1 MSANA
6 AYQTSKHFK
15 TAPIT
20 AGLLLLTLSAGL
32 LNPLAARAQT
42 PVMAGPV
49 LEFNIP
55 AQSLN
60 SALLDFAERA
70 GLELVYDF
78 ALVEGRR
85 NQALN
90 GAYTAS
96 EGLARLLADSGINYQ
111 FNSANSVSLNTTAT
125 AEKEAAAPESLPRL
139 SVAGEGVARET
150 GALRDLRLKDE
161 IFDQDISTDYLGKE
175 DIDRFR
181 GISTADV
188 FQGLTNVYSG
198 AARNGGA
205 LDANIRGI
213 QGAGRAP
220 VIIDGTEQAI
230 VVSRGYRGADN
241 RSYIDPS
248 LIAGI
253 QALKGP
259 VSVREVN
266 SQIGGAIA
274 IRTLGASDILRPGER
289 FGVELRL
296 EAGNNATAPR
306 LPTLRTGQDYRQIP
320 GFLGQDGKDN
330 IFTPY
335 RDPTL
340 RVQPRTRG
348 DNGPFAFG
356 GDRAARI
363 AAAGRKG
370 DFDFFGAYAH
380 RSRGNYFSGK
390 NNADYYASDDMPA
403 AQRGVFYTRRMALK
417 YQPGNEVT
425 NSSSEMRSWLF
436 KSTWRIADD
445 QALQLG
451 YRHTR
456 TATGEIRP
464 SRLDTAGRDPRNPN
478 AQAQTTYDPD
488 FGYIQWPLSR
498 VRIDALNLEYK
509 YAPET
514 RWLDAHAN
522 LWTTRANSNTY
533 SRGGFPNV
541 VSSYRDPTL
550 INTALTN
557 ARNNRWGMTFSNK
570 MALLPSVDFTVGGHY
585 QYEKLRSDDPPRPR
599 DHYAWIS
606 EGRAGNRQEYRANMQ
621 LEWRPT
627 SFLTFNGGVGHA
639 GYRGFDDGLNARLK
653 RGETESYQVRLG
665 YKRGY
670 ELEVT
675 GREANEAINRVT
687 SKKEI
692 KDLSRQIGFYD
703 NLIANPPPGFP
714 LFILKQFRA
723 QIQYRLDK
731 LIKGDYDSA
740 GNEPRTVPDSA
751 FSLKW
756 LADANGKFRRAGIP
770 PRCPPQDPGGVRRS
784 APIGAFSPADLEAA
798 FRQIEARNKDN
809 PENNFHRIVAVRKA
823 LSGASCGGSTKFSG
837 PINKT
842 LELKDPADNRVWR
855 ASGWEPYLSATLKL
869 SDAIRLYGRYAE
881 RLRFASLFES
891 TDGFGASPNFLR
903 PLKPERIRAWEG
915 AYIQDFSALFG
926 FEGEGQRADFKLV
939 YFHNTVRDV
948 IDRTNEAGVGFVNYD
963 KQVIDGVELQLRLDT
978 GRFFL
983 NLGATRILTHK
994 LCDASRAAL
1003 IAFRSSVNNPPD
1015 CFKYGFG
1022 NSFLQARA
1030 IPTQTFNLTLGGRFF
1045 ERRLELGARATWYS
1059 EYKNPQLEEF
1069 SAPGNTISGFLATL
1083 PMTYGET
1090 LVLDA
1095 YARYNF
1101 NDQLTAELVSTN
1113 ITDQYY
1119 ADPLGRSLMPA
1130 PGRQI
1135 RLNFMYQF

>member
-1 MSANA
+1 MMRSIAEHLAPARANGCRASAPGRANTWRA
-6 AYQTSKHFK
+6 W
-15 TAPIT
+15 
-20 AGLLLLTLSAGL
+20 
-32 LNPLAARAQT
+32 LAALL
-42 PVMAGPV
+42 VCMAAPLKAEEGPTF
-49 LEFNIP
+49 EFDIP
-55 AQSLN
+55 AGALEAALVN
-60 SALLDFAERA
+60 YSAVSNVSVSWAPEAVR
-70 GLELVYDF
+70 GLEQPGLK
-78 ALVEGRR
+78 
-85 NQALN
+85 
-90 GAYTAS
+90 GAYTSARA
-96 EGLARLLADSGINYQ
+96 LQRLLADTGLDYRLTAEN
-111 FNSANSVSLNTTAT
+111 TAT
-125 AEKEAAAPESLPRL
+125 VGVASEAEAAPEAAPESLPRL

-296 EAGNNATAPR
+296 EAGNNATTPR

-320 GFLGQDGKDN
+320 GFLGQDGKEDN

-340 RVQPRTRG
+340 RVRPRTRG

-380 RSRGNYFSGK
+380 RSRGNYFSGR
-390 NNADYYASDDMPA
+390 NNADYYASDVPA
-403 AQRGVFYTRRMALK
+403 AQQERGYFYTRRMALK

-464 SRLDTAGRDPRNPN
+464 SRLDTAGRDPRNPH
-478 AQAQTTYDPD
+478 AQAQTTYNPD

-541 VSSYRDPTL
+541 PRTRTDPTL

-557 ARNNRWGMTFSNK
+557 ARNNRWGVTFSNK
-570 MALLPSVDFTVGGHY
+570 MALLPSVDLTVGGHY

-627 SFLTFNGGVGHA
+627 RFLTFNGGVGRA
-639 GYRGFDDGLNARLK
+639 GYRAFDDGLNARLQ
-653 RGETESYQVRLG
+653 RGETESYQVSLG

-687 SKKEI
+687 SKTEI
-692 KDLSRQIGFYD
+692 EALRRQIGPLD
-703 NLIANPPPGFP
+703 NLIANPPRGFP
-714 LFILKQFRA
+714 LSLLKLFRA
-723 QIQYRLDK
+723 QIQYRLDE

-770 PRCPPQDPGGVRRS
+770 PRCPRGVRRS

-809 PENNFHRIVAVRKA
+809 PENNFHRIAAVRKA
-823 LSGASCGGSTKFSG
+823 LSGASCEFSG

-891 TDGFGASPNFLR
+891 TAGFGASPNFLR

-948 IDRTNEAGVGFVNYD
+948 IDRPNEAGVGFINYD

-1003 IAFRSSVNNPPD
+1003 IAFQSFVNNPPD

-1045 ERRLELGARATWYS
+1045 ERRLELGARATWHS

-1069 SAPGNTISGFLATL
+1069 SAPGNTISGILATL

>member
-6 AYQTSKHFK
+6 AYQTSKHCK
-15 TAPIT
+15 TAQIT
-20 AGLLLLTLSAGL
+20 AGLLLLTLCAGL
-32 LNPLAARAQT
+32 LAPLAARAQT
-42 PVMAGPV
+42 PGMAGPV

-85 NQALN
+85 NSPLN

-96 EGLARLLADSGINYQ
+96 EGLDRLLADSGINYQ

-125 AEKEAAAPESLPRL
+125 EETEAAAPEPLPRIG
-139 SVAGEGVARET
+139 VEGQGVAET
-150 GALRDLRLKDE
+150 GAARDLRRKDE
-161 IFDQDISTDYLGKE
+161 IFDADISTDYLGKE
-175 DIDRFR
+175 DVDRFR

-230 VVSRGYRGADN
+230 VANRGYSGFSN

-248 LIAGI
+248 LISGI

-266 SQIGGAIA
+266 SQSGGAIA
-274 IRTLGASDILRPGER
+274 IRTLGAEDILRPGER
-289 FGVELRL
+289 FGVELRI

-306 LPTLRTGQDYRQIP
+306 LPTLRTGQDARTVP
-320 GFLGQDGKDN
+320 GFLQQPGN
-330 IFTPY
+330 PY
-335 RDPTL
+335 VAPFADPTL
-340 RVQPRTRG
+340 RVQPRTPG

-356 GDRAARI
+356 GDRVARI

-370 DFDFFGAYAH
+370 DFDFFGAYAY

-390 NNADYYASDDMPA
+390 NNADYYSRPRGDGVLRTERLAS
-403 AQRGVFYTRRMALK
+403 QYR
-417 YQPGNEVT
+417 PGYEVT
-425 NSSSEMRSWLF
+425 NSSSEMKSWLF
-436 KSTWRIADD
+436 KSTWRAADD

-456 TATGEIRP
+456 TATGEIMP
-464 SRLDTAGRDPRNPN
+464 SRITNAGTFRDQRG
-478 AQAQTTYDPD
+478 
-488 FGYIQWPLSR
+488 FVQWPLSR

-514 RWLDAHAN
+514 PWLDTHAN
-522 LWTTRANSNTY
+522 LWTTRADSNTY
-533 SRGGFPNV
+533 SSGGFPNV
-541 VSSYRDPTL
+541 PRSYTDTTL

-557 ARNNRWGMTFSNK
+557 SLNNRWGITFSNK
-570 MALLPSVDFTVGGHY
+570 MALLPSLDLTVGGHY
-585 QYEKLRSDDPPRPR
+585 QYEKLRPYEGDISRPR
-599 DHYAWIS
+599 GLS
-606 EGRAGNRQEYRANMQ
+606 FFGSGGNERAGNRQEYRANIQ

-627 SFLTFNGGVGHA
+627 GFLTFNGGVGRA

-653 RGETESYQVRLG
+653 RGETVSQTATVG
-665 YKRGY
+665 YKAGY
-670 ELEVT
+670 RLYAKGAAAYKAFYPTLGLFDRERRILAFLKRVRDRFAKGTDQYKEFDRRLKA
-675 GREANEAINRVT
+675 REAT
-687 SKKEI
+687 SP
-692 KDLSRQIGFYD
+692 
-703 NLIANPPPGFP
+703 LI
-714 LFILKQFRA
+714 QYERRA
-723 QIQYRLDK
+723 QR
-731 LIKGDYDSA
+731 A
-740 GNEPRTVPDSA
+740 ETVPFEVGE
-751 FSLKW
+751 FSREW
-756 LADANGKFRRAGIP
+756 RADASGRFRRANMP
-770 PRCPPQDPGGVRRS
+770 PRCDQAAPGDFDLDAVSKDIAADGGPRYQLQIRKGSKGLADPILRG
-784 APIGAFSPADLEAA
+784 
-798 FRQIEARNKDN
+798 
-809 PENNFHRIVAVRKA
+809 A
-823 LSGASCGGSTKFSG
+823 LSEVGCTGSTKFSG

-842 LELKDPADNRVWR
+842 IELKSPADNPVWR
-855 ASGWEPYLSATLKL
+855 ASGWEPYLTATLKL
-869 SDAIRLYGRYAE
+869 SEAIRLYGRYAE

-891 TDGFGASPNFLR
+891 TSGFSASPSLLN

-926 FEGEGQRADFKLV
+926 LGGEGQRADFKLV

-948 IDRTNEAGVGFVNYD
+948 IDRSGFIFVNYD
-963 KQVIDGVELQLRLDT
+963 QQIIDGVELQARLDT

-983 NLGATRILTHK
+983 NLGATRILNNK
-994 LCDASRAAL
+994 VIDESAAAVREFTL
-1003 IAFRSSVNNPPD
+1003 SAPAAPGSNARNH
-1015 CFKYGFG
+1015 GFG
-1022 NSFLQARA
+1022 HLQAQG
-1030 IPTQTFNLTLGGRFF
+1030 IPPQTVNLTLGGRFF
-1045 ERRLELGARATWYS
+1045 ERRLELGTRLTWYS
-1059 EYKNPQLEEF
+1059 KHDNREQLVTRTA
-1069 SAPGNTISGFLATL
+1069 SGDLRTALTIRTF
-1083 PMTYGET
+1083 GET

-1101 NDQLTAELVSTN
+1101 NEQLKAELVSTN

-1119 ADPLGRSLMPA
+1119 ADPLGLSDIPA

-1135 RLNFMYQF
+1135 RLNFTYQF

>member
-1 MSANA
+1 MS
-6 AYQTSKHFK
+6 
-15 TAPIT
+15 
-20 AGLLLLTLSAGL
+20 
-32 LNPLAARAQT
+32 
-42 PVMAGPV
+42 
-49 LEFNIP
+49 
-55 AQSLN
+55 
-60 SALLDFAERA
+60 
-70 GLELVYDF
+70 
-78 ALVEGRR
+78 
-85 NQALN
+85 
-90 GAYTAS
+90 
-96 EGLARLLADSGINYQ
+96 
-111 FNSANSVSLNTTAT
+111 
-125 AEKEAAAPESLPRL
+125 
-139 SVAGEGVARET
+139 
-150 GALRDLRLKDE
+150 
-161 IFDQDISTDYLGKE
+161 
-175 DIDRFR
+175 
-181 GISTADV
+181 
-188 FQGLTNVYSG
+188 SG

-220 VIIDGTEQAI
+220 VIIDGTEQAL

-248 LIAGI
+248 LISGI

-266 SQIGGAIA
+266 SQIGGAVA
-274 IRTLGASDILRPGER
+274 IRTLGAADILRPGER
-289 FGVELRL
+289 FGVELRI
-296 EAGNNATAPR
+296 EAGNNATTPR

-340 RVQPRTRG
+340 RVQPQTRG

-370 DFDFFGAYAH
+370 DFDFFGAYAY

-403 AQRGVFYTRRMALK
+403 ARRGVFYTRRMALK

-425 NSSSEMRSWLF
+425 NSSSQMQSWLF
-436 KSTWRIADD
+436 KSTWRVADD

-451 YRHTR
+451 YRNTR
-456 TATGEIRP
+456 TATGEIMP
-464 SRLDTAGRDPRNPN
+464 GNLDTGGRDPRNPN
-478 AQAQTTYDPD
+478 AHAQTTYDPD

-509 YAPET
+509 YAPRT
-514 RWLDAHAN
+514 RWLDVHAN

-541 VSSYRDPTL
+541 VSSHNDPTL

-557 ARNNRWGMTFSNK
+557 SRNNRWGMTFSNK
-570 MALLPSVDFTVGGHY
+570 MALLPSVDLTVGGHY
-585 QYEKLRSDDPPRPR
+585 QYEKLRSDDPPRLR

-606 EGRAGNRQEYRANMQ
+606 EGRAGNRQEYRANVQ

-627 SFLTFNGGVGHA
+627 GFLTFNGGVGRA

-653 RGETESYQVRLG
+653 RGETVSQTATVGYRAGYRLYAKG
-665 YKRGY
+665 SAAYK
-670 ELEVT
+670 
-675 GREANEAINRVT
+675 A
-687 SKKEI
+687 
-692 KDLSRQIGFYD
+692 FY
-703 NLIANPPPGFP
+703 PPPGVSALAKIRLRIFKGW
-714 LFILKQFRA
+714 LRDNRKGSRRYNFAVQ
-723 QIQYRLDK
+723 QIQIIEGK
-731 LIKGDYDSA
+731 A
-740 GNEPRTVPDSA
+740 GLREYERRAKRAETVPFEVGE
-751 FSLKW
+751 FSREW
-756 LADANGKFRRAGIP
+756 RADANGRFSRANRP
-770 PRCPPQDPGGVRRS
+770 PRCDQAAPGDFDLDAVSKEIAADPNQRQGITNPGVRQGISEVECASGRS
-784 APIGAFSPADLEAA
+784 GRINKTIELKSPAD
-798 FRQIEARNKDN
+798 N
-809 PENNFHRIVAVRKA
+809 P
-823 LSGASCGGSTKFSG
+823 
-837 PINKT
+837 
-842 LELKDPADNRVWR
+842 VWR
-855 ASGWEPYLSATLKL
+855 ASGWEPYLTATLKL

-891 TDGFGASPNFLR
+891 TAGFGASPNFLR

-926 FEGEGQRADFKLV
+926 LGGEDQRADFKLV

-948 IDRTNEAGVGFVNYD
+948 IDRTNEAGVGVVNYD
-963 KQVIDGVELQLRLDT
+963 KQVIDGVELQARLDT

-983 NLGATRILTHK
+983 TLGATRILTHK
-994 LCDASRAAL
+994 ICDASRAAVL
-1003 IAFRSSVNNPPD
+1003 TFREYLNAPD

-1030 IPTQTFNLTLGGRFF
+1030 IPTQTLNLTLGGRFF
-1045 ERRLELGARATWYS
+1045 ERRLELGTRATWYS
-1059 EYKNPQLEEF
+1059 EYKNPQLEAF

-1095 YARYNF
+1095 YAIYNF

-1135 RLNFMYQF
+1135 RLNFTYQF

>member
-15 TAPIT
+15 TALIT

-90 GAYTAS
+90 GTYTAS

-111 FNSANSVSLNTTAT
+111 FNSASSVSLNTTAT

-230 VVSRGYRGADN
+230 VAYRGYSGFSN

-248 LIAGI
+248 LISGI

-266 SQIGGAIA
+266 SQSGGAIA

-306 LPTLRTGQDYRQIP
+306 LPTLRTGQDARTVP
-320 GFLGQDGKDN
+320 GFLPRIRGYA
-330 IFTPY
+330 PY
-335 RDPTL
+335 IAPYIDPTL
-340 RVQPRTRG
+340 RVQPRTPG

-356 GDRAARI
+356 GDRAARL
-363 AAAGRKG
+363 AVAGRKG

-380 RSRGNYFSGK
+380 RSRGNYFSGR
-390 NNADYYASDDMPA
+390 NNADYYSKPDGYDVLRTERLA
-403 AQRGVFYTRRMALK
+403 AEYP
-417 YQPGNEVT
+417 PGYEVT
-425 NSSSEMRSWLF
+425 NSSSQMRSWLF
-436 KSTWRIADD
+436 KSTWRAADD

-456 TATGEIRP
+456 TATGEIMP
-464 SRLDTAGRDPRNPN
+464 SRIINTGALQDKRG
-478 AQAQTTYDPD
+478 
-488 FGYIQWPLSR
+488 FVQWPLSR

-509 YAPET
+509 YAPEMP
-514 RWLDAHAN
+514 WLDAHAN
-522 LWTTRANSNTY
+522 LWTTRTDSNTY
-533 SRGGFPNV
+533 SSGGFPNIPR
-541 VSSYRDPTL
+541 SRDSIL
-550 INTALTN
+550 ENTALSN
-557 ARNNRWGMTFSNK
+557 NRNNRWGLTFSNK
-570 MALLPSVDFTVGGHY
+570 MALLPSVDLTVGGHY
-585 QYEKLRSDDPPRPR
+585 QYEKLRPYEGDINRPSGFLFFGPGASR
-599 DHYAWIS
+599 
-606 EGRAGNRQEYRANMQ
+606 RAGNRQEYRANVQ

-627 SFLTFNGGVGHA
+627 SFLTFNGGVSHA
-639 GYRGFDDGLNARLK
+639 GYRGFDDGLHARLK
-653 RGETESYQVRLG
+653 GGGGYSQTATVGYRAGYRLYAKG
-665 YKRGY
+665 SAAYR
-670 ELEVT
+670 
-675 GREANEAINRVT
+675 A
-687 SKKEI
+687 
-692 KDLSRQIGFYD
+692 F
-703 NLIANPPPGFP
+703 NPPSYAAQLKTFQDRLRKLEKEASRFSSATTEGERQANRF
-714 LFILKQFRA
+714 LQRSSKRRIQAILSGTAARDYERTARRFENKSFEV
-723 QIQYRLDK
+723 
-731 LIKGDYDSA
+731 GD
-740 GNEPRTVPDSA
+740 
-751 FSLKW
+751 FSREW
-756 LADANGKFRRAGIP
+756 RADANGKFRRANRP
-770 PRCPPQDPGGVRRS
+770 PLCNQAAPGDFDLAAVSKEIAADTKRQPFVGNRILNPGVRQGIS
-784 APIGAFSPADLEAA
+784 EVGCS
-798 FRQIEARNKDN
+798 
-809 PENNFHRIVAVRKA
+809 
-823 LSGASCGGSTKFSG
+823 GSTKFSG

-842 LELKDPADNRVWR
+842 TELKSPADNPVWR
-855 ASGWEPYLSATLKL
+855 ASGWEPYLTATLKL
-869 SDAIRLYGRYAE
+869 SDAIRLYGRYAQ
-881 RLRFASLFES
+881 RLRFPSLFES
-891 TDGFGASPNFLR
+891 TVGFSASPSLFQ

-926 FEGEGQRADFKLV
+926 LGGEDQRADFKLV

-948 IDRTNEAGVGFVNYD
+948 IDRDGFIFANYD
-963 KQVIDGVELQLRLDT
+963 QQIIDGVELQARLDT

-983 NLGATRILTHK
+983 TLGAAHILNNKVIDESAAAEREFIAVQQSVASGSNARTH
-994 LCDASRAAL
+994 
-1003 IAFRSSVNNPPD
+1003 
-1015 CFKYGFG
+1015 GFG
-1022 NSFLQARA
+1022 QLQNQG
-1030 IPTQTFNLTLGGRFF
+1030 IPPLTVNLTLGGRFF
-1045 ERRLELGARATWYS
+1045 ERRLELGARTTWYS
-1059 EYKNPQLEEF
+1059 AHITRTARTFDK
-1069 SAPGNTISGFLATL
+1069 
-1083 PMTYGET
+1083 T

-1119 ADPLGRSLMPA
+1119 ADPLSLSDIPA

-1135 RLNFMYQF
+1135 RLNFTYQF

>member
-6 AYQTSKHFK
+6 AYQTSKHIK
-15 TAPIT
+15 TTRIT
-20 AGLLLLTLSAGL
+20 AGLLLLTLCAGL
-32 LNPLAARAQT
+32 LAPLAARART
-42 PVMAGPV
+42 PAMAGPV

-55 AQSLN
+55 AQNLN

-70 GLELVYDF
+70 DLELVYDF

-85 NQALN
+85 NPPLN

-96 EGLARLLADSGINYQ
+96 EGLDRLLADSGINYQ
-111 FNSANSVSLNTTAT
+111 FNSANSVSLDTT
-125 AEKEAAAPESLPRL
+125 EKEATEEKEDPPESLPRL
-139 SVAGEGVARET
+139 DVEGKGVAET
-150 GALRDLRLKDE
+150 GAERDLRRKDE
-161 IFDQDISTDYLGKE
+161 IFDQDMSTDYLGKE

-220 VIIDGTEQAI
+220 VIIDGTEQAL

-248 LIAGI
+248 LISGI

-266 SQIGGAIA
+266 SQIGGAVA
-274 IRTLGASDILRPGER
+274 IRTLGAEDILRPGER
-289 FGVELRL
+289 FGVELRI
-296 EAGNNATAPR
+296 EAGNNATTPR

-340 RVQPRTRG
+340 RVQPQTRG

-370 DFDFFGAYAH
+370 DFDFFGAYAY

-390 NNADYYASDDMPA
+390 NNADYYARDDLPA
-403 AQRGVFYTRRMALK
+403 EGEFYTRRMALK

-425 NSSSEMRSWLF
+425 NSSSEMQSWLF
-436 KSTWRIADD
+436 KSTWRVADD

-451 YRHTR
+451 YRNTR
-456 TATGEIRP
+456 TATGEIMP
-464 SRLDTAGRDPRNPN
+464 GNLDTGGRDPRNPN
-478 AQAQTTYDPD
+478 SRAQTTYDPD

-509 YAPET
+509 YAPRT
-514 RWLDAHAN
+514 RWLDVHAN

-541 VSSYRDPTL
+541 VSSHNDPTL

-557 ARNNRWGMTFSNK
+557 SRNNRWGVTFSNK
-570 MALLPSVDFTVGGHY
+570 MALLPSVDLTVGGHY
-585 QYEKLRSDDPPRPR
+585 QYEKLRSDDPPRLR
-599 DHYAWIS
+599 NHYGWIS
-606 EGRAGNRQEYRANMQ
+606 EGRAGNRQEYRANVQ

-627 SFLTFNGGVGHA
+627 GFLTFNGGVGRA
-639 GYRGFDDGLNARLK
+639 GYRGFDDGLHARLK
-653 RGETESYQVRLG
+653 RGETVRQTARVG

-670 ELEVT
+670 ELEAR
-675 GREANEAINRVT
+675 GSAAYRAI
-687 SKKEI
+687 
-692 KDLSRQIGFYD
+692 
-703 NLIANPPPGFP
+703 NPPPD
-714 LFILKQFRA
+714 LAKQLKDIEFLKKFGPTGIAVYEAQAASFRRQA
-723 QIQYRLDK
+723 ANYEKTARSFENK
-731 LIKGDYDSA
+731 SFS
-740 GNEPRTVPDSA
+740 VPGSA

-770 PRCPPQDPGGVRRS
+770 PRCPPDGPGGVRRP
-784 APIGAFSPADLEAA
+784 APIGAFDLAPI
-798 FRQIEARNKDN
+798 FRQIEARNKDLLR
-809 PENNFHRIVAVRKA
+809 PENNHHLKAAVRNA
-823 LSGASCGGSTKFSG
+823 LSGASCGGSTEFSG

-842 LELKDPADNRVWR
+842 TELKSPADNPVWR
-855 ASGWEPYLSATLKL
+855 ASGWEPYLTVTLKL

-891 TDGFGASPNFLR
+891 TAGFGASPNFLR

-926 FEGEGQRADFKLV
+926 LGGEDQRADFKLV
-939 YFHNTVRDV
+939 YFHNTIRDV

-963 KQVIDGVELQLRLDT
+963 KQIIDGVELQARLDT

-983 NLGATRILTHK
+983 NLGATRILTHEV
-994 LCDASRAAL
+994 CDESRAAL
-1003 IAFRSSVNNPPD
+1003 IAFGSSVNNPSD

-1022 NSFLQARA
+1022 NSFSQARA
-1030 IPTQTFNLTLGGRFF
+1030 IPTQTLNLTLGGRFF
-1045 ERRLELGARATWYS
+1045 ERRLELGARATYYS
-1059 EYKNPQLEEF
+1059 AYKNPQLEAF
-1069 SAPGNTISGFLATL
+1069 SAPGNTVSGFLATV

-1095 YARYNF
+1095 YASYNF

-1135 RLNFMYQF
+1135 RLNFTYQF

>member
-6 AYQTSKHFK
+6 AYQTSKHIK
-15 TAPIT
+15 TTQIT
-20 AGLLLLTLSAGL
+20 AGLLLLTLCAGL
-32 LNPLAARAQT
+32 LAPLAARART
-42 PVMAGPV
+42 PAMAGPV

-70 GLELVYDF
+70 DLELVYDF

-85 NQALN
+85 NPPLN

-96 EGLARLLADSGINYQ
+96 EGLDRLLADSGINYQ
-111 FNSANSVSLNTTAT
+111 FNSANSVSLDTT
-125 AEKEAAAPESLPRL
+125 EKEATEVKEDPPESLPRL
-139 SVAGEGVARET
+139 DVEGKGVAET
-150 GALRDLRLKDE
+150 GAERDLRRKDE
-161 IFDQDISTDYLGKE
+161 IFDEDMSTDYLGKA

-220 VIIDGTEQAI
+220 VIIDGTEQAL

-248 LIAGI
+248 LISGI

-266 SQIGGAIA
+266 SQIGGAVA
-274 IRTLGASDILRPGER
+274 IRTLGAEDILRPGER
-289 FGVELRL
+289 FGVELRI
-296 EAGNNATAPR
+296 EAGNNATTPR

-370 DFDFFGAYAH
+370 DFDFFGAYAY

-390 NNADYYASDDMPA
+390 NNADYYARDDLPA
-403 AQRGVFYTRRMALK
+403 EGEFYTRRMALK

-425 NSSSEMRSWLF
+425 NSSSQMQSWLF
-436 KSTWRIADD
+436 KSTWRVADD

-451 YRHTR
+451 YRNTR
-456 TATGEIRP
+456 TATGEIMP

-478 AQAQTTYDPD
+478 AHAQTTYDPD

-498 VRIDALNLEYK
+498 VRINALNLEYK

-514 RWLDAHAN
+514 RWLDVHAN

-541 VSSYRDPTL
+541 VSSHNDPTL

-557 ARNNRWGMTFSNK
+557 SRNNRWGVTFSNK
-570 MALLPSVDFTVGGHY
+570 MALLPSVDLTVGGHY
-585 QYEKLRSDDPPRPR
+585 QYEKLRSDDPPRLR
-599 DHYAWIS
+599 DHYGWIS
-606 EGRAGNRQEYRANMQ
+606 EGRAGNRQEYRANVQ

-653 RGETESYQVRLG
+653 RGETVRQTITTG

-670 ELEVT
+670 ELQAR
-675 GREANEAINRVT
+675 GEAAYRAI
-687 SKKEI
+687 
-692 KDLSRQIGFYD
+692 
-703 NLIANPPPGFP
+703 NPPPDLAKQLKKIEVFKGFP
-714 LFILKQFRA
+714 GGLEFYKLQAASFRRQA
-723 QIQYRLDK
+723 ANYEKTARSFENK
-731 LIKGDYDSA
+731 SFS
-740 GNEPRTVPDSA
+740 VPGSA

-770 PRCPPQDPGGVRRS
+770 PRCPPDGPGGVRRP
-784 APIGAFSPADLEAA
+784 APIGAFDLAPI
-798 FRQIEARNKDN
+798 FRQIEARNKDLLR
-809 PENNFHRIVAVRKA
+809 PENNHHLKAAVRRA
-823 LSGASCGGSTKFSG
+823 LSGASCGGSTEFSG

-842 LELKDPADNRVWR
+842 TELKSPADNPVWR
-855 ASGWEPYLSATLKL
+855 ASGWEPYLTVTLKL

-926 FEGEGQRADFKLV
+926 LGGEDQRADFKLV

-963 KQVIDGVELQLRLDT
+963 KQIIDGVELQARLDT

-983 NLGATRILTHK
+983 SLGATRILTHEV
-994 LCDASRAAL
+994 CDESRAAL
-1003 IAFRSSVNNPPD
+1003 IAFGSSVNNPPD

-1022 NSFLQARA
+1022 NSFSQARA
-1030 IPTQTFNLTLGGRFF
+1030 IPTQTLNLTLGGRFF
-1045 ERRLELGARATWYS
+1045 ERRLELGTRATYYS

-1069 SAPGNTISGFLATL
+1069 SAPGNTISGFLATA
-1083 PMTYGET
+1083 PMTYGNT

-1101 NDQLTAELVSTN
+1101 NDQLTAEVVSTN
-1113 ITDQYY
+1113 MTDQYY

-1135 RLNFMYQF
+1135 RLNFTYQF

>member
-1 MSANA
+1 MRLAHTFVILLFRRLSHLAR
-6 AYQTSKHFK
+6 
-15 TAPIT
+15 
-20 AGLLLLTLSAGL
+20 GLSIIL
-32 LNPLAARAQT
+32 LAA
-42 PVMAGPV
+42 GPLTAWATDKPFALDIAASDLATALNTLALNTGAV
-49 LEFNIP
+49 IYFDAALTQDK
-55 AQSLN
+55 QSPGIRGEYHVAA
-60 SALLDFAERA
+60 ALTELLQDVDLQAERETD
-70 GLELVYDF
+70 GSYRV
-78 ALVEGRR
+78 V
-85 NQALN
+85 
-90 GAYTAS
+90 
-96 EGLARLLADSGINYQ
+96 
-111 FNSANSVSLNTTAT
+111 ANDTGGEDEAP
-125 AEKEAAAPESLPRL
+125 AEAPPESLPRL

-150 GALRDLRLKDE
+150 GAERDLRLKDE

-248 LIAGI
+248 LISGI

-266 SQIGGAIA
+266 SQIGGAVA

-289 FGVELRL
+289 FGVELRI
-296 EAGNNATAPR
+296 EAGNNATTPR

-320 GFLGQDGKDN
+320 GFLGNKDPKDN

-340 RVQPRTRG
+340 RVAPRTRG

-380 RSRGNYFSGK
+380 RSRGNYFSGR

-436 KSTWRIADD
+436 KSTWRVADD

-456 TATGEIRP
+456 SATGEIMP
-464 SRLDTAGRDPRNPN
+464 SRIIQIGALKDKRG
-478 AQAQTTYDPD
+478 
-488 FGYIQWPLSR
+488 FVQWPLSR
-498 VRIDALNLEYK
+498 IRIDALNLEYK

-514 RWLDAHAN
+514 PWLDVHAN
-522 LWTTRANSNTY
+522 LWTTRADSNTY
-533 SRGGFPNV
+533 SSGGFPNV
-541 VSSYRDPTL
+541 PRSYTDTTL

-557 ARNNRWGMTFSNK
+557 SRNNRWGVTFSNK
-570 MALLPSVDFTVGGHY
+570 MALLPSVDLTVGAHY
-585 QYEKLRSDDPPRPR
+585 QYEKLRPYEGDINRPR
-599 DHYAWIS
+599 GLSFFGSGGS
-606 EGRAGNRQEYRANMQ
+606 ERAGNRQEYRANVQ

-627 SFLTFNGGVGHA
+627 GFLTFNGGVGRA

-653 RGETESYQVRLG
+653 RGETVSQTATVGYRAGYRLYAKGAAAYKAFTPPPDLSARLRNINNLIKLFGNFPFLLRRRKEITEEGLRPYESKAQYHETEPFEVGEFSREWRADASGRFSRANMPPLCNQANQAVLGDFDLNAVSKEIAANDPRYQLQVR
-665 YKRGY
+665 RGSRGLADPILRGALSGV
-670 ELEVT
+670 ECA
-675 GREANEAINRVT
+675 GNN
-687 SKKEI
+687 EI
-692 KDLSRQIGFYD
+692 KEEIE
-703 NLIANPPPGFP
+703 
-714 LFILKQFRA
+714 LK
-723 QIQYRLDK
+723 
-731 LIKGDYDSA
+731 
-740 GNEPRTVPDSA
+740 
-751 FSLKW
+751 
-756 LADANGKFRRAGIP
+756 
-770 PRCPPQDPGGVRRS
+770 
-784 APIGAFSPADLEAA
+784 SPADLK
-798 FRQIEARNKDN
+798 AR
-809 PENNFHRIVAVRKA
+809 
-823 LSGASCGGSTKFSG
+823 
-837 PINKT
+837 
-842 LELKDPADNRVWR
+842 R

-881 RLRFASLFES
+881 RLRFPSLFES
-891 TDGFGASPNFLR
+891 TAGFGASPNFLR

-926 FEGEGQRADFKLV
+926 FEGEDQRADFKLV

-963 KQVIDGVELQLRLDT
+963 RQVIDGVELQARLDT

-983 NLGATRILTHK
+983 NLGTTRILTHK
-994 LCDASRAAL
+994 LCDASRAAVL
-1003 IAFRSSVNNPPD
+1003 DFREYLNAPAPD

-1022 NSFLQARA
+1022 RSFYLARA
-1030 IPTQTFNLTLGGRFF
+1030 IPTQTLNLTLGGRFF
-1045 ERRLELGARATWYS
+1045 ERRLELGTRATWYS
-1059 EYKNPQLEEF
+1059 KYKNPQLEEF
-1069 SAPGNTISGFLATL
+1069 TAPGNTISGFLSGL
-1083 PMTYGET
+1083 PMTFGQT

-1135 RLNFMYQF
+1135 RLNFTYQF

>member
-6 AYQTSKHFK
+6 AYQTSKHIK
-15 TAPIT
+15 TTQIT
-20 AGLLLLTLSAGL
+20 AGLLLLTLCAGL
-32 LNPLAARAQT
+32 LAPLAAKAQT

-85 NQALN
+85 NPPLN

-96 EGLARLLADSGINYQ
+96 EGLDRLLADSGINYA
-111 FNSANSVSLNTTAT
+111 FNSANSVSLDTTEKGAT
-125 AEKEAAAPESLPRL
+125 EVKEDPPESLPRL
-139 SVAGEGVARET
+139 DVEGKGVAET
-150 GALRDLRLKDE
+150 GAERDLRRKDE
-161 IFDQDISTDYLGKE
+161 IFDEDMSTDYLGKA

-220 VIIDGTEQAI
+220 VIIDGTEQAL

-248 LIAGI
+248 LISGI

-266 SQIGGAIA
+266 SQIGGAVA
-274 IRTLGASDILRPGER
+274 IRTLGAEDILRPGER
-289 FGVELRL
+289 FGVELRI
-296 EAGNNATAPR
+296 EAGNNATTPR

-348 DNGPFAFG
+348 DNGPFAVG

-370 DFDFFGAYAH
+370 DFDFFGAYAY

-390 NNADYYASDDMPA
+390 NNADYYARDDLPA
-403 AQRGVFYTRRMALK
+403 EGEFYTRRMALK

-425 NSSSEMRSWLF
+425 NSSSQMQSWLF
-436 KSTWRIADD
+436 KSTWRVADD

-451 YRHTR
+451 YRNTR
-456 TATGEIRP
+456 TATGEIMP

-478 AQAQTTYDPD
+478 ARAQTTYDPD

-514 RWLDAHAN
+514 RWLDVHAN

-557 ARNNRWGMTFSNK
+557 SRNNRWGVTFSNK
-570 MALLPSVDFTVGGHY
+570 IALLSSVDLTVGGHY
-585 QYEKLRSDDPPRPR
+585 QYEKLRSDDPPRLR
-599 DHYAWIS
+599 NHYGWIS
-606 EGRAGNRQEYRANMQ
+606 EGRAGNRQEYRANVQ

-627 SFLTFNGGVGHA
+627 GFLTFNGGVGRA

-653 RGETESYQVRLG
+653 RGETVRQTITTG

-670 ELEVT
+670 ELQAR
-675 GREANEAINRVT
+675 GEAAYRAI
-687 SKKEI
+687 
-692 KDLSRQIGFYD
+692 
-703 NLIANPPPGFP
+703 NPPPDLAKQLKQIEGFKGFP
-714 LFILKQFRA
+714 GGLEFYKLQAASFRRQA
-723 QIQYRLDK
+723 ANYEKTARSFENK
-731 LIKGDYDSA
+731 SFS
-740 GNEPRTVPDSA
+740 VPGSA

-770 PRCPPQDPGGVRRS
+770 PRCPPDGPGGVRRP
-784 APIGAFSPADLEAA
+784 APIGAFDLAPI
-798 FRQIEARNKDN
+798 FRQIEARNKDLLR
-809 PENNFHRIVAVRKA
+809 PENNHHLKAAVRRA
-823 LSGASCGGSTKFSG
+823 LSGASCGGSTEFSG

-842 LELKDPADNRVWR
+842 TELKSPADNPVWR
-855 ASGWEPYLSATLKL
+855 ASGWEPYLTVTLKL

-891 TDGFGASPNFLR
+891 TAGFGASPNFLR

-926 FEGEGQRADFKLV
+926 LGGEDQRADFKLV

-963 KQVIDGVELQLRLDT
+963 KQIIDGVELQARLDT

-994 LCDASRAAL
+994 VCDESRAAL
-1003 IAFRSSVNNPPD
+1003 IAFGSSVNNPSD

-1022 NSFLQARA
+1022 NSFSQARA
-1030 IPTQTFNLTLGGRFF
+1030 IPTQTLNLTLGGRFF
-1045 ERRLELGARATWYS
+1045 ERRLELGTRATYYS
-1059 EYKNPQLEEF
+1059 KYKNPQLEAF
-1069 SAPGNTISGFLATL
+1069 SAPGNTVSGFLATV

-1095 YARYNF
+1095 YASYNF

-1135 RLNFMYQF
+1135 RLNFTYQF

>member
-1 MSANA
+1 MRAIHFLQAVFRPSRLGSLILWATALLCLGAGAEEGRYYDVPASSLETALNVFGRQAGILLSFDSARV
-6 AYQTSKHFK
+6 
-15 TAPIT
+15 
-20 AGLLLLTLSAGL
+20 AGLDSPGINGRHSVEEGLNRLAGPAGL
-32 LNPLAARAQT
+32 RAAPLAAGGYRLVAVNDT
-42 PVMAGPV
+42 AG
-49 LEFNIP
+49 E
-55 AQSLN
+55 
-60 SALLDFAERA
+60 DE
-70 GLELVYDF
+70 D
-78 ALVEGRR
+78 
-85 NQALN
+85 
-90 GAYTAS
+90 
-96 EGLARLLADSGINYQ
+96 
-111 FNSANSVSLNTTAT
+111 
-125 AEKEAAAPESLPRL
+125 APESLPRIG
-139 SVAGEGVARET
+139 VAGKGVAQET
-150 GALRDLRLKDE
+150 GALRDLRRKDE
-161 IFDQDISTDYLGKE
+161 IFDEDISTDYLGKE

-248 LIAGI
+248 LIAGV

-266 SQIGGAIA
+266 SQIGGAVA
-274 IRTLGASDILRPGER
+274 IKTLGASDILRPGER

-320 GFLGQDGKDN
+320 GFLGNKDPKDN

-340 RVQPRTRG
+340 RVQPRTSK

-370 DFDFFGAYAH
+370 DFDFFGAYAY

-425 NSSSEMRSWLF
+425 NSSSQMRSWLF
-436 KSTWRIADD
+436 KSAWRAADD

-456 TATGEIRP
+456 TATGEIMP
-464 SRLDTAGRDPRNPN
+464 WNLDIGGRDPRNPS
-478 AQAQTTYDPD
+478 AHAKTTYDPD

-498 VRIDALNLEYK
+498 IRIDALNLEYK

-514 RWLDAHAN
+514 RWLDVHAN

-550 INTALTN
+550 INTALSN
-557 ARNNRWGMTFSNK
+557 SRNNRWGMTFSNK
-570 MALLPSVDFTVGGHY
+570 MALLPSVDLTVGGHY

-599 DHYAWIS
+599 NHYAWIS
-606 EGRAGNRQEYRANMQ
+606 EGRAGNRQEYRANVQ

-627 SFLTFNGGVGHA
+627 GFLTFNGGVGHA
-639 GYRGFDDGLNARLK
+639 GYRGFDDELNARLK
-653 RGETESYQVRLG
+653 RGETVSQTATVGYRQGYRLYAKGSAAWKAFNPPSYAGEL
-665 YKRGY
+665 KRWRDALRNNEKYLNSTDPATKDDAEYYQTLYTFLIRRILSGDAAVEY
-670 ELEVT
+670 E
-675 GREANEAINRVT
+675 REARSFENKSFEVG
-687 SKKEI
+687 
-692 KDLSRQIGFYD
+692 DFSREW
-703 NLIANPPPGFP
+703 
-714 LFILKQFRA
+714 R
-723 QIQYRLDK
+723 
-731 LIKGDYDSA
+731 
-740 GNEPRTVPDSA
+740 
-751 FSLKW
+751 
-756 LADANGKFRRAGIP
+756 ADASGKFRRANRP
-770 PRCPPQDPGGVRRS
+770 PLCNQATLGD
-784 APIGAFSPADLEAA
+784 FDLEAVSKEIDGT
-798 FRQIEARNKDN
+798 RYRLQ
-809 PENNFHRIVAVRKA
+809 VAKGSKGLADPILRGA
-823 LSGASCGGSTKFSG
+823 LSEVECAGNDR
-837 PINKT
+837 IN
-842 LELKDPADNRVWR
+842 EEIALKSPADNRVWR
-855 ASGWEPYLSATLKL
+855 ASGLEPYLTATLKL

-881 RLRFASLFES
+881 RLRFPSLFES
-891 TDGFGASPNFLR
+891 TAGFGPSPNFLR

-926 FEGEGQRADFKLV
+926 FENEDQRADFKLV

-983 NLGATRILTHK
+983 SLGATRILTHRV
-994 LCDASRAAL
+994 CDASRAAV

-1030 IPTQTFNLTLGGRFF
+1030 IPTQTLNLTLGRRFF
-1045 ERRLELGARATWYS
+1045 ERRLELGTRATYYS

-1135 RLNFMYQF
+1135 RLNFTYQF

>member
-6 AYQTSKHFK
+6 AYQASKHIK
-15 TAPIT
+15 TAQIT

-32 LNPLAARAQT
+32 LAPLAARAQT
-42 PVMAGPV
+42 PAMAGPV

-85 NQALN
+85 NPPLN

-96 EGLARLLADSGINYQ
+96 EGLDRLLADSGINYE
-111 FNSANSVSLNTTAT
+111 FNSANSVSLDTT
-125 AEKEAAAPESLPRL
+125 EKEETEVKEDPAESLPRL
-139 SVAGEGVARET
+139 DVEGKGVAET
-150 GALRDLRLKDE
+150 GAERDLRRKDE
-161 IFDQDISTDYLGKE
+161 IFDEDISTDYLGKE

-230 VVSRGYRGADN
+230 VINRGYRGAGN

-248 LIAGI
+248 LISGI

-274 IRTLGASDILRPGER
+274 IKTLGAEDILRPGET
-289 FGVELRL
+289 FGLELRL

-306 LPTLRTGQDYRQIP
+306 LPTLRTGQDARNIK
-320 GFLGQDGKDN
+320 GFPLSRNRFQDATN
-330 IFTPY
+330 
-335 RDPTL
+335 DPTL
-340 RVQPRTRG
+340 RVQPRTKD
-348 DNGPFAFG
+348 DNDTFSFG
-356 GDRAARI
+356 SDRAARI

-370 DFDFFGAYAH
+370 DFDFFGAYAY
-380 RSRGNYFSGK
+380 RSRGNYFSGR
-390 NNADYYASDDMPA
+390 NNADYYADEDAFNASIFWMR
-403 AQRGVFYTRRMALK
+403 QMAFA
-417 YQPGNEVT
+417 YRPGNEVT
-425 NSSSEMRSWLF
+425 NSSSQMQSWLF

-451 YRHTR
+451 YRNTR
-456 TATGEIRP
+456 TATGEIMP
-464 SRLDTAGRDPRNPN
+464 SRVRPTEDVRQRVRSDQRLGD
-478 AQAQTTYDPD
+478 
-488 FGYIQWPLSR
+488 IQWPLSR
-498 VRIDALNLEYK
+498 TRIDALNLEYK

-514 RWLDAHAN
+514 RWLDVHAN
-522 LWTTRANSNTY
+522 LWTTRARSNTY
-533 SRGGFPNV
+533 SSGGFPNV
-541 VSSYRDPTL
+541 PITREDTTL
-550 INTALTN
+550 INTALN
-557 ARNNRWGMTFSNK
+557 NSRNNRWGVTFSNK
-570 MALLPSVDFTVGGHY
+570 MALLPSVDLTVGGHY
-585 QYEKLRSDDPPRPR
+585 QYEKLRSDDEPPPKG
-599 DHYAWIS
+599 HIS
-606 EGRAGNRQEYRANMQ
+606 SFSTAGREGNRQEYRANIQ

-653 RGETESYQVRLG
+653 RGETVRQTITTG

-670 ELEVT
+670 ELQT
-675 GREANEAINRVT
+675 RGEAAYRAI
-687 SKKEI
+687 
-692 KDLSRQIGFYD
+692 
-703 NLIANPPPGFP
+703 NPPPDLAKQLKELESLYGLSP
-714 LFILKQFRA
+714 GTDIYELF
-723 QIQYRLDK
+723 
-731 LIKGDYDSA
+731 A
-740 GNEPRTVPDSA
+740 GNYRREAADYEKIARSFKNKSFSVPGSA

-756 LADANGKFRRAGIP
+756 LADANGKFRRAGIL
-770 PRCPPQDPGGVRRS
+770 PRCPPDGPGGVRRP
-784 APIGAFSPADLEAA
+784 APIGAFDLAPI
-798 FRQIEARNKDN
+798 FRQIEARNKDLLR
-809 PENNFHRIVAVRKA
+809 PENNHHLKAAVRNA
-823 LSGASCGGSTKFSG
+823 LSGASCGGSTEFSG

-842 LELKDPADNRVWR
+842 TELKSPADNPVWR
-855 ASGWEPYLSATLKL
+855 ASGWEPYLTVTLKL

-881 RLRFASLFES
+881 RLRFPSVFES
-891 TDGFGASPNFLR
+891 TSGFSANVNLAR
-903 PLKPERIRAWEG
+903 PLKPERMRSWEG

-926 FEGEGQRADFKLV
+926 LGGEGQRADFKLV
-939 YFHNTVRDV
+939 YFHNTIRDV
-948 IDRTNEAGVGFVNYD
+948 IDREGSPARFTNLD
-963 KQVIDGVELQLRLDT
+963 KQVIDGVELQARLDT

-983 NLGATRILTHK
+983 NLGATRILTHEV
-994 LCDASRAAL
+994 CDESTAAQYHQGTGL
-1003 IAFRSSVNNPPD
+1003 YPDDCVND
-1015 CFKYGFG
+1015 GFIG
-1022 NSFLQARA
+1022 GYLQTQA
-1030 IPTQTFNLTLGGRFF
+1030 IPAQTLNLTLGGRFF
-1045 ERRLELGARATWYS
+1045 ERRLELGTRLTWYS
-1059 EYKNPQLEEF
+1059 EYDDRQAEKFSRRRSPLPIGGDPRKYTYSHISNPPLSF
-1069 SAPGNTISGFLATL
+1069 GK
-1083 PMTYGET
+1083 T

-1113 ITDQYY
+1113 LTDQYY
-1119 ADPLGRSLMPA
+1119 ADPLSRTLMPA

-1135 RLNFMYQF
+1135 RLNFTYQF

>member
-1 MSANA
+1 MLRSMLENPAPARANA
-6 AYQTSKHFK
+6 CRVV
-15 TAPIT
+15 APGRVNT
-20 AGLLLLTLSAGL
+20 WRAW
-32 LNPLAARAQT
+32 LAALLVCVAA
-42 PVMAGPV
+42 PLKAEEGPAF
-49 LEFNIP
+49 EFDIP
-55 AQSLN
+55 AG
-60 SALLDFAERA
+60 ALEAALVNYSMVSDVSVSWPPEAVR
-70 GLELVYDF
+70 GLEQPGLK
-78 ALVEGRR
+78 
-85 NQALN
+85 
-90 GAYTAS
+90 GAYTSGQA
-96 EGLARLLADSGINYQ
+96 LQRLLADTGLDYR
-111 FNSANSVSLNTTAT
+111 LT
-125 AEKEAAAPESLPRL
+125 AENTVTVGVASETETTPEATPQDPPESLPRL
-139 SVAGEGVARET
+139 DVEGKGVAET
-150 GALRDLRLKDE
+150 GAERDLRRKDE
-161 IFDQDISTDYLGKE
+161 IFDEDISTDYLGKE

-213 QGAGRAP
+213 QGAGRVP
-220 VIIDGTEQAI
+220 VIIDGTEQAL

-248 LIAGI
+248 LISGI

-266 SQIGGAIA
+266 SQIGGAVA
-274 IRTLGASDILRPGER
+274 IRTLGAEDILRPGER
-289 FGVELRL
+289 FGVELRI
-296 EAGNNATAPR
+296 EAGNNATTPR

-370 DFDFFGAYAH
+370 DFDFFGAYAY

-390 NNADYYASDDMPA
+390 NNADYYARDDLPA
-403 AQRGVFYTRRMALK
+403 EGEFYTRRMALK

-425 NSSSEMRSWLF
+425 NSSSQMQSWLF
-436 KSTWRIADD
+436 KSTWRVADD

-451 YRHTR
+451 YRNTR
-456 TATGEIRP
+456 TATGEIMP
-464 SRLDTAGRDPRNPN
+464 WNLDTGGRDPRNPN
-478 AQAQTTYDPD
+478 SRAQTTYDPD

-509 YAPET
+509 YAPRT
-514 RWLDAHAN
+514 RWLDVHAN

-541 VSSYRDPTL
+541 VSSHNDPTL

-557 ARNNRWGMTFSNK
+557 SRNNRWGVTFSNK
-570 MALLPSVDFTVGGHY
+570 MALLPSVDLTVGGHY
-585 QYEKLRSDDPPRPR
+585 QYEKLRSDDPPRLR
-599 DHYAWIS
+599 DHYGWIS
-606 EGRAGNRQEYRANMQ
+606 EGRAGNRQEYRANVQ

-627 SFLTFNGGVGHA
+627 RFLTFNGGVGRA
-639 GYRGFDDGLNARLK
+639 GYRAFDDGLNARLQ
-653 RGETESYQVRLG
+653 RGETVSKYDIVGLIEGYRLYAKG
-665 YKRGY
+665 AAAYRAFNNPPRY
-670 ELEVT
+670 LS
-675 GREANEAINRVT
+675 RINRLRDILRDN
-687 SKKEI
+687 E
-692 KDLSRQIGFYD
+692 KDLNSLDPATKRRAKRLKERYTF
-703 NLIANPPPGFP
+703 LIR
-714 LFILKQFRA
+714 LFQRRGAVEYERRA
-723 QIQYRLDK
+723 QN
-731 LIKGDYDSA
+731 A
-740 GNEPRTVPDSA
+740 ETVPFEVGD
-751 FSLKW
+751 FSREW
-756 LADANGKFRRAGIP
+756 RADANGKFRRANRP
-770 PRCPPQDPGGVRRS
+770 PLCNQAAPGDFDLGAVSKEIAADTKRQPFVGNRILNPGVRQGIS
-784 APIGAFSPADLEAA
+784 EVGCSGSGE
-798 FRQIEARNKDN
+798 IENT
-809 PENNFHRIVAVRKA
+809 I
-823 LSGASCGGSTKFSG
+823 
-837 PINKT
+837 
-842 LELKDPADNRVWR
+842 ELKDPADNPVWR
-855 ASGWEPYLSATLKL
+855 ASGWEPYLTATLKL

-891 TDGFGASPNFLR
+891 TAGFGASPNFLR

-926 FEGEGQRADFKLV
+926 LGGEDQRADFKLV

-963 KQVIDGVELQLRLDT
+963 KQVIDGVELQARLDT

-983 NLGATRILTHK
+983 NLGATRILTHEV
-994 LCDASRAAL
+994 CDASRAAL

-1022 NSFLQARA
+1022 NSFSQARA
-1030 IPTQTFNLTLGGRFF
+1030 IPTQTLNLTLGGRFF
-1045 ERRLELGARATWYS
+1045 ERRLELGTRATWYS
-1059 EYKNPQLEEF
+1059 KYKNPQLEAF
-1069 SAPGNTISGFLATL
+1069 SAPGNTISGFLATV

-1095 YARYNF
+1095 YASYNF

-1135 RLNFMYQF
+1135 RLNFTYQF

>member
-1 MSANA
+1 MMRSIAENLAPARANA
-6 AYQTSKHFK
+6 CRAV
-15 TAPIT
+15 APGRVNT
-20 AGLLLLTLSAGL
+20 WRAW
-32 LNPLAARAQT
+32 LAALLVCVAA
-42 PVMAGPV
+42 PLKAEEGPAF
-49 LEFNIP
+49 EFDIP
-55 AQSLN
+55 AG
-60 SALLDFAERA
+60 ALEAALVNYSMVSDVSVSWAPEAVR
-70 GLELVYDF
+70 GLEQPGLK
-78 ALVEGRR
+78 
-85 NQALN
+85 
-90 GAYTAS
+90 GAYTSGQA
-96 EGLARLLADSGINYQ
+96 LQRLLADTGLDYR
-111 FNSANSVSLNTTAT
+111 LT
-125 AEKEAAAPESLPRL
+125 AENTVTVGVASETEATPEATPEDPAESLPRL
-139 SVAGEGVARET
+139 DVEGKGVAET
-150 GALRDLRLKDE
+150 GAERDLRRKDE
-161 IFDQDISTDYLGKE
+161 IFDEDMSTDYLGKE

-248 LIAGI
+248 LISGI

-266 SQIGGAIA
+266 SQIGGAVA
-274 IRTLGASDILRPGER
+274 IRTLGAADILRPGER

-320 GFLGQDGKDN
+320 GFLGNKDPKDN

-340 RVQPRTRG
+340 RVQPRTKD

-370 DFDFFGAYAH
+370 DFDFFGAYAY
-380 RSRGNYFSGK
+380 RSRGNYFSGR

-403 AQRGVFYTRRMALK
+403 ERRGVFYTRRMALK

-436 KSTWRIADD
+436 KSTWRVADD

-451 YRHTR
+451 YRNTR
-456 TATGEIRP
+456 TATGEIMP
-464 SRLDTAGRDPRNPN
+464 WNLDTGGRDPRNPN
-478 AQAQTTYDPD
+478 ARAQTTYDPD

-514 RWLDAHAN
+514 RWLDVHAN

-557 ARNNRWGMTFSNK
+557 SRNNRWGVTFSNK
-570 MALLPSVDFTVGGHY
+570 MALLSSVDLTVGAHY

-599 DHYAWIS
+599 SHYAWIS
-606 EGRAGNRQEYRANMQ
+606 EGRAGNRQEYRANVQ

-627 SFLTFNGGVGHA
+627 GFLTFNGGVGRA

-653 RGETESYQVRLG
+653 RGETVRQTITTG

-670 ELEVT
+670 ELQT
-675 GREANEAINRVT
+675 RGEAAYRAI
-687 SKKEI
+687 
-692 KDLSRQIGFYD
+692 
-703 NLIANPPPGFP
+703 NPPPDLAKQLKELESVYGLSP
-714 LFILKQFRA
+714 GTNIYKLF
-723 QIQYRLDK
+723 
-731 LIKGDYDSA
+731 A
-740 GNEPRTVPDSA
+740 GNYRKEAADYEKIARSFKNKSFSVPGSE

-756 LADANGKFRRAGIP
+756 LADANGKFHRAGIP
-770 PRCPPQDPGGVRRS
+770 PRCPPNDPSGVRRP

-798 FRQIEARNKDN
+798 FRQIEARNKDFLR
-809 PENNFHRIVAVRKA
+809 PENNHHLKAAVRNA
-823 LSGASCGGSTKFSG
+823 LSGASCGGSTQFSG

-842 LELKDPADNRVWR
+842 TELKSPADNRVWR
-855 ASGWEPYLSATLKL
+855 ASGWEPYLTATLKL

-881 RLRFASLFES
+881 RLRFPSVFES
-891 TDGFGASPNFLR
+891 TAGFGASPNFLR

-915 AYIQDFSALFG
+915 AYIQDFSALLG
-926 FEGEGQRADFKLV
+926 LGGEGQRADFKLV
-939 YFHNTVRDV
+939 YFHNTIRDV

-963 KQVIDGVELQLRLDT
+963 RQVIDGVELQARLDT

-994 LCDASRAAL
+994 VCDESRAAL
-1003 IAFRSSVNNPPD
+1003 IAFGSSVNNPSD

-1022 NSFLQARA
+1022 NSFSQARA
-1030 IPTQTFNLTLGGRFF
+1030 IPTQTLNLTLGGRFF
-1045 ERRLELGARATWYS
+1045 ERRLELGTRATWYS
-1059 EYKNPQLEEF
+1059 KYKNPQLEEF
-1069 SAPGNTISGFLATL
+1069 TAPGNTISGFLAGL
-1083 PMTYGET
+1083 PMTFGQT

-1135 RLNFMYQF
+1135 RLNFTYQF

>member
-6 AYQTSKHFK
+6 AYQTSKHIK
-15 TAPIT
+15 TTQIT
-20 AGLLLLTLSAGL
+20 AGLLLFTLCAGL
-32 LNPLAARAQT
+32 LAPLAVRAQT
-42 PVMAGPV
+42 PAMAGPV

-85 NQALN
+85 NSPLN

-96 EGLARLLADSGINYQ
+96 EGLDRLLADSGINYQ
-111 FNSANSVSLNTTAT
+111 FNSANSVSLNTTA
-125 AEKEAAAPESLPRL
+125 AEEKEEAAPEALPRL
-139 SVAGEGVARET
+139 GVEGKGLAET
-150 GALRDLRLKDE
+150 GAERDLRLKDE
-161 IFDQDISTDYLGKE
+161 IFDEDISTDYLGKE
-175 DIDRFR
+175 DVDRFR

-220 VIIDGTEQAI
+220 VIIDGTEQAL

-248 LIAGI
+248 LISGI

-266 SQIGGAIA
+266 SQIGGAVA

-289 FGVELRL
+289 FGVELRI

-320 GFLGQDGKDN
+320 GFLGNKDPKDN

-340 RVQPRTRG
+340 RVEPQTRK

-356 GDRAARI
+356 GDRAARL

-370 DFDFFGAYAH
+370 DFDFFGAYAY

-390 NNADYYASDDMPA
+390 NNADYYARDDLPA
-403 AQRGVFYTRRMALK
+403 EGEFYTRRMALK

-456 TATGEIRP
+456 TATGEILP
-464 SRLDTAGRDPRNPN
+464 WNLDTGGRDPRNPN
-478 AQAQTTYDPD
+478 ARAQTTYDPD

-514 RWLDAHAN
+514 RWLDVHAN

-557 ARNNRWGMTFSNK
+557 SRNNRWGVTFSNK
-570 MALLPSVDFTVGGHY
+570 MALLPSVDLTVGGHY
-585 QYEKLRSDDPPRPR
+585 QYEKLRSDDPPRPK
-599 DHYAWIS
+599 DHYGWIS
-606 EGRAGNRQEYRANMQ
+606 EGRAGNRQEYRANVQ

-627 SFLTFNGGVGHA
+627 RFLTFNGGVGRA

-653 RGETESYQVRLG
+653 RGETVRQTITTG

-670 ELEVT
+670 ELQAR
-675 GREANEAINRVT
+675 GEAAYRAI
-687 SKKEI
+687 
-692 KDLSRQIGFYD
+692 
-703 NLIANPPPGFP
+703 NPPPD
-714 LFILKQFRA
+714 LAKQLEAIEYLKRFGLEGLKVYEAQAASFRRQA
-723 QIQYRLDK
+723 ANYEKTARSFK
-731 LIKGDYDSA
+731 NKSFS
-740 GNEPRTVPDSA
+740 VPGSA

-756 LADANGKFRRAGIP
+756 LADANGKFRRSGIL
-770 PRCPPQDPGGVRRS
+770 PRCPPDGPGGVRRP
-784 APIGAFSPADLEAA
+784 APIGAFDLAPI
-798 FRQIEARNKDN
+798 FRQIEARNKDLLR
-809 PENNFHRIVAVRKA
+809 PENNHHLKAAVRNA
-823 LSGASCGGSTKFSG
+823 LSGASCGGSTEFSG

-842 LELKDPADNRVWR
+842 TELKSPADNRVWR
-855 ASGWEPYLSATLKL
+855 ASGWEPYLTATLKL

-881 RLRFASLFES
+881 RLRFPSLFES
-891 TDGFGASPNFLR
+891 TSGFGASPNFLR

-926 FEGEGQRADFKLV
+926 FEHEGQRADFKLA
-939 YFHNTVRDV
+939 YFHNTIRDV

-963 KQVIDGVELQLRLDT
+963 KQVIDGVELQARLDT

-994 LCDASRAAL
+994 VCDESRAAL
-1003 IAFRSSVNNPPD
+1003 IAFGSSVNNPPD

-1022 NSFLQARA
+1022 NSFSQARA
-1030 IPTQTFNLTLGGRFF
+1030 IPTQTLNLTLGGRFF
-1045 ERRLELGARATWYS
+1045 ERRLELGTRVTYYS
-1059 EYKNPQLEEF
+1059 KYKNPQLEEF
-1069 SAPGNTISGFLATL
+1069 SAPGNIISGFLATL

-1135 RLNFMYQF
+1135 RLNFTYQF

>member
-6 AYQTSKHFK
+6 ACQTSQHIK
-15 TAPIT
+15 TARIT
-20 AGLLLLTLSAGL
+20 AGLLLLTLCAGL
-32 LNPLAARAQT
+32 LTPFAARAQT
-42 PVMAGPV
+42 PAMAGPV

-85 NQALN
+85 NSPLN

-96 EGLARLLADSGINYQ
+96 EGLDRLLADSGINYQ

-125 AEKEAAAPESLPRL
+125 EEQAAPEALPRL
-139 SVAGEGVARET
+139 GVEGRGVAET
-150 GALRDLRLKDE
+150 GAERDLRRKDE
-161 IFDQDISTDYLGKE
+161 IFDEDISTDYLGKE
-175 DIDRFR
+175 DVDRFR

-230 VVSRGYRGADN
+230 VAYRGYSGFSN

-248 LIAGI
+248 LISGI

-259 VSVREVN
+259 VSVREIN
-266 SQIGGAIA
+266 SQSGGAIA
-274 IRTLGASDILRPGER
+274 IRTLGANDILRPGER
-289 FGVELRL
+289 FGVELRI

-306 LPTLRTGQDYRQIP
+306 LPTLRTGQDARTVP
-320 GFLGQDGKDN
+320 GFLPRIRGYA
-330 IFTPY
+330 PY
-335 RDPTL
+335 IAPTLDPTL
-340 RVQPRTRG
+340 RVQPRTPG

-356 GDRAARI
+356 GDRAVRI
-363 AAAGRKG
+363 AAAGRQG
-370 DFDFFGAYAH
+370 DFDFFGAYAY

-390 NNADYYASDDMPA
+390 NNADYYSKPGGKGVLRTERLAS
-403 AQRGVFYTRRMALK
+403 QYR
-417 YQPGNEVT
+417 PGYEVT

-436 KSTWRIADD
+436 KSAWRIADD

-456 TATGEIRP
+456 TATGEIMP
-464 SRLDTAGRDPRNPN
+464 SRIIHAGALENKRGG
-478 AQAQTTYDPD
+478 
-488 FGYIQWPLSR
+488 FVQWPLSR
-498 VRIDALNLEYK
+498 IRIDALNLEYK

-522 LWTTRANSNTY
+522 LWTTRADSNTY
-533 SRGGFPNV
+533 SSGGFPNIPR
-541 VSSYRDPTL
+541 SFTDPTL
-550 INTALTN
+550 VNSAVTN
-557 ARNNRWGMTFSNK
+557 SLNNRWGLTFSNK
-570 MALLPSVDFTVGGHY
+570 MALLPSVDLTVGGHY
-585 QYEKLRSDDPPRPR
+585 QYEKLRPYEGEINRPSGFLFFGAGASR
-599 DHYAWIS
+599 
-606 EGRAGNRQEYRANMQ
+606 RAGNRQEYRANVQ

-627 SFLTFNGGVGHA
+627 SFLTFNGGVSHA
-639 GYRGFDDGLNARLK
+639 GYRGFDDGLHARLK
-653 RGETESYQVRLG
+653 GGGRYSQTATVGYRAG
-665 YKRGY
+665 YKLYAKGS
-670 ELEVT
+670 
-675 GREANEAINRVT
+675 AAW
-687 SKKEI
+687 KA
-692 KDLSRQIGFYD
+692 F
-703 NLIANPPPGFP
+703 NPPPDFAEQRRIQENFLKIFGDLYRP
-714 LFILKQFRA
+714 LYEIRIKEIEEGLAGYERTAQRFETRSFEIGEFSREWRA
-723 QIQYRLDK
+723 DASGRFSRANRPPLCYQATPGDFDLDAVSK
-731 LIKGDYDSA
+731 EIAADPIYQSRVRRGSKG
-740 GNEPRTVPDSA
+740 
-751 FSLKW
+751 
-756 LADANGKFRRAGIP
+756 LADP
-770 PRCPPQDPGGVRRS
+770 SVR
-784 APIGAFSPADLEAA
+784 G
-798 FRQIEARNKDN
+798 
-809 PENNFHRIVAVRKA
+809 A
-823 LSGASCGGSTKFSG
+823 LSEVECAGGG

-842 LELKDPADNRVWR
+842 IELKSPADNRVWR
-855 ASGWEPYLSATLKL
+855 ANGWEPYLTATLKL

-891 TDGFGASPNFLR
+891 TAGFGASPNFLR

-926 FEGEGQRADFKLV
+926 LGGEDQRADFKLV

-963 KQVIDGVELQLRLDT
+963 RQVIDGVELQARLDT

-983 NLGATRILTHK
+983 TLGATRILTHK
-994 LCDASRAAL
+994 LCDESRAAVL
-1003 IAFRSSVNNPPD
+1003 TFREYLNAPD

-1045 ERRLELGARATWYS
+1045 ERRLELGTRATWHS

-1083 PMTYGET
+1083 PMTYGNT

-1113 ITDQYY
+1113 MTDQYY

-1135 RLNFMYQF
+1135 RLNFTYQF

>member
-1 MSANA
+1 MRSIAENP
-6 AYQTSKHFK
+6 
-15 TAPIT
+15 AP
-20 AGLLLLTLSAGL
+20 
-32 LNPLAARAQT
+32 ARANGCRVSASGHANT
-42 PVMAGPV
+42 WRAWLTALLVCMALPPKAEEGPTF
-49 LEFNIP
+49 EFDIP
-55 AQSLN
+55 AGALEAALVN
-60 SALLDFAERA
+60 YSAVSNMSVSWTPEAVR
-70 GLELVYDF
+70 GLEQPGLK
-78 ALVEGRR
+78 
-85 NQALN
+85 
-90 GAYTAS
+90 GAYTSGQA
-96 EGLARLLADSGINYQ
+96 LQRLLADTGLDYRLTADN
-111 FNSANSVSLNTTAT
+111 TAT
-125 AEKEAAAPESLPRL
+125 VGVASATEATPEAAPESLPRL
-139 SVAGEGVARET
+139 SVAGEGVAQEM
-150 GALRDLRLKDE
+150 GAVRDLRLKDE

-230 VVSRGYRGADN
+230 VANRGYSGFSN

-248 LIAGI
+248 LIAGV

-266 SQIGGAIA
+266 SQSGGAVVIK
-274 IRTLGASDILRPGER
+274 TLGAADILRPGER

-296 EAGNNATAPR
+296 EAGNNATTPR

-320 GFLGQDGKDN
+320 GFLGRDGKDN

-380 RSRGNYFSGK
+380 RSRGNYFSGR
-390 NNADYYASDDMPA
+390 NNADYYSKPDGD
-403 AQRGVFYTRRMALK
+403 GVLRTERLAEEYP
-417 YQPGNEVT
+417 PGYEVT

-436 KSTWRIADD
+436 KSTWRVADD

-451 YRHTR
+451 YRNTR
-456 TATGEIRP
+456 TATGEIMP
-464 SRLDTAGRDPRNPN
+464 SRIINRGTLENKLG
-478 AQAQTTYDPD
+478 
-488 FGYIQWPLSR
+488 FVQWPLSR
-498 VRIDALNLEYK
+498 IRIDALNLEYK

-514 RWLDAHAN
+514 PWLDAHAN

-550 INTALTN
+550 INTALTHN
-557 ARNNRWGMTFSNK
+557 RNNRWGVTFSNK

-606 EGRAGNRQEYRANMQ
+606 EGRAGNRQEYRANVQ

-627 SFLTFNGGVGHA
+627 RFLTFNGGVGRA
-639 GYRGFDDGLNARLK
+639 GYRGFDDGLHARLK
-653 RGETESYQVRLG
+653 RGETVSQTATVGYRAGYRLYAKG
-665 YKRGY
+665 SAAYK
-670 ELEVT
+670 
-675 GREANEAINRVT
+675 A
-687 SKKEI
+687 
-692 KDLSRQIGFYD
+692 FY
-703 NLIANPPPGFP
+703 LPPGAGTIDKRRLDYFTSQRSRYAP
-714 LFILKQFRA
+714 GSRRYNRWNRLIERFFGAAAQREYESRA
-723 QIQYRLDK
+723 QR
-731 LIKGDYDSA
+731 A
-740 GNEPRTVPDSA
+740 ETVPFEVGD
-751 FSLKW
+751 FSREW
-756 LADANGKFRRAGIP
+756 RADASGRFRRANMP
-770 PRCPPQDPGGVRRS
+770 PLCDQATPGDFDLDAASKEMIAADSDSPRYRFQVEQGSKGLADPNLRGG
-784 APIGAFSPADLEAA
+784 
-798 FRQIEARNKDN
+798 
-809 PENNFHRIVAVRKA
+809 
-823 LSGASCGGSTKFSG
+823 LSEVECNGND
-837 PINKT
+837 PINEEI
-842 LELKDPADNRVWR
+842 ELKDPADLKARR

-891 TDGFGASPNFLR
+891 TSGFSADPNFLR
-903 PLKPERIRAWEG
+903 PLKPERIHAWEG

-926 FEGEGQRADFKLV
+926 FEDENQRADFKLV

-948 IDRTNEAGVGFVNYD
+948 IDRYGFSFANYD
-963 KQVIDGVELQLRLDT
+963 QQITDGVELQARLDM

-983 NLGATRILTHK
+983 NLGATRILNNK
-994 LCDASRAAL
+994 VIDESAAAVREFTL
-1003 IAFRSSVNNPPD
+1003 SAPAAPGSNARNH
-1015 CFKYGFG
+1015 GFG
-1022 NSFLQARA
+1022 HLKAQG
-1030 IPTQTFNLTLGGRFF
+1030 IPPKTVNLTLGGRFF
-1045 ERRLELGARATWYS
+1045 ERRLELGTRLTWYS
-1059 EYKNPQLEEF
+1059 KHDNREQLVTR
-1069 SAPGNTISGFLATL
+1069 SASGRLRTAITIRTFD
-1083 PMTYGET
+1083 ET

-1101 NDQLTAELVSTN
+1101 NEQLKAELVSTN

-1119 ADPLGRSLMPA
+1119 ADPLSLSDIPA

-1135 RLNFMYQF
+1135 RLNFTYQF